1 MPPAMHPAAIGVH
14 GFFFF
19 GGAEAVAMVKEAGGG
34 RGVRNILGKKFK
46 RYYRI
51 NHALHSEFLSST
63 F

>member
-34 RGVRNILGKKFK
+34 RGVRNIRQKV
-46 RYYRI
+46 
-51 NHALHSEFLSST
+51 
-63 F
+63 